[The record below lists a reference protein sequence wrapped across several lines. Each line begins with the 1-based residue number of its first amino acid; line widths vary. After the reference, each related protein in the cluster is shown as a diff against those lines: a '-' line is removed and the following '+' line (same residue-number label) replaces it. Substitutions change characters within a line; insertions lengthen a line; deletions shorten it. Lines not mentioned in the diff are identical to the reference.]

1 MPAQPLLRLHL
12 RLHVVSPNVRV
23 VPVVQVVNSIK
34 TMPVTRSADKA
45 NSATAADSLEA
56 SSRRSSPRWSPP
68 HATGGA
74 ATSSA
79 RPHTRGSARSV
90 DDLQHQY
97 DTVSKIPGV
106 APLMKIYKKAGV
118 EVPLNWPPG
127 LIFTGELNVVK
138 WPGYDD
144 MRKWLWINIPEL
156 NAKVQIK
163 HSPGRGMGLFAAQN
177 LRRNETVGY
186 YSGILRLQQVFHTSE
201 YVVTC
206 RLEGEEEGD
215 NKWVIDAEYGGNEMR
230 FSNYPS
236 KNEEEN
242 MDANYLIKDNRQVIV
257 FTMKTDV
264 KKGEEL
270 LWDYGDD

>member
-1 MPAQPLLRLHL
+1 MQPLL
-12 RLHVVSPNVRV
+12 RLHVVSPNV
-23 VPVVQVVNSIK
+23 VPVVQVINSIK
-34 TMPVTRSADKA
+34 TMPATRSADKA

-68 HATGGA
+68 HPTGAAAGAA

-230 FSNYPS
+230 FSNYPNE
-236 KNEEEN
+236 NEEEN
-242 MDANYLIKDNRQVIV
+242 MDANYRIKDNREVIV